1 MESARSIEPDHPFET
16 LPAEGITAVFFC
28 TLLLFLLSFQKYN
41 ELFCVE
47 GNSVTQAFP
56 GITQS
61 TTGIRNPH
69 LQDHSTDPTAVRPM
83 VFHSAAEA

>member
-61 TTGIRNPH
+61 TTGSPLNKK
-69 LQDHSTDPTAVRPM
+69 PTPARSLNRPN
-83 VFHSAAEA
+83 SR